1 MTRQTHAKKRFTP
14 CSSIANFCVSCRVGE
29 DVEEVFEEEGRGVEH
44 RNDALSKQASELG
57 GAGAFVQTMHPVPEG
72 EMKRQKHAAAAEK

>member
-1 MTRQTHAKKRFTP
+1 M
-14 CSSIANFCVSCRVGE
+14 
-29 DVEEVFEEEGRGVEH
+29 FEEEGRGVEH
-44 RNDALSKQASELG
+44 RDDALSKQASELG